1 MNVRDKYSET
11 LKSIYFSPIQSHIR
25 LFGAT
30 TKSNLTKIFR
40 LQKQALRI
48 IFNLGWR
55 DTIKS
60 LFSELQIP
68 TIFSLYTVS
77 RIYESEI

>member
-1 MNVRDKYSET
+1 M
-11 LKSIYFSPIQSHIR
+11 
-25 LFGAT
+25 
-30 TKSNLTKIFR
+30 
-40 LQKQALRI
+40 RI

-77 RIYESEI
+77 RIYESTVFAKEFITIDIKQEAIPVNTRNL